1 MREEDSSSQSVNIY
15 ITGIHSRE
23 AFTEVSISTGAS
35 FFVSDADYLAFSFH
49 KGDEISP
56 QVLEQLEKGHALILC
71 QRKAL
76 DLLALAEHSRFM
88 LRTKLRQR
96 GFEPGTVEDV
106 LTRLAEK
113 NYLDDRRFSRLW
125 ISSRLRR
132 NPAGRSVLV
141 AGLRGKGV
149 SAQDAEEA
157 VSELLSED
165 ALLEGARKVYA
176 KAVRKKNS
184 TMEKV
189 EAALLKKG
197 YPLSVIRAICKE
209 GLDGQETEEN

>member
-1 MREEDSSSQSVNIY
+1 MEE
-15 ITGIHSRE
+15 
-23 AFTEVSISTGAS
+23 
-35 FFVSDADYLAFSFH
+35 
-49 KGDEISP
+49 
-56 QVLEQLEKGHALILC
+56 
-71 QRKAL
+71 
-76 DLLALAEHSRFM
+76 
-88 LRTKLRQR
+88 
-96 GFEPGTVEDV
+96 V

-149 SAQDAEEA
+149 SAKDAEEA

-184 TMEKV
+184 TMEKA